1 MRYLALDLGDR
12 RIGVAVSDSLG
23 LLARPVEVFRRRS
36 RAEDFAHI
44 SDLIRQHKV
53 ATIVIGL
60 PLNLDGTEGPQAAWV
75 RDYTAA
81 LAETLPQPIA
91 LWDERLSSETAK
103 DILREQ
109 GRDPRSTPIDAIAAA
124 VILQSYLD
132 SQVNLISQVQ
142 TDAGLD

>member
-1 MRYLALDLGDR
+1 VRYLALDLGDR

-23 LLARPVEVFRRRS
+23 MLARPVEVFERRS
-36 RAEDFAHI
+36 RVEDFEHI
-44 SDLIRQHKV
+44 GDLARQHGVKALV
-53 ATIVIGL
+53 VGL

-81 LAETLPQPIA
+81 LAGTLPIPIT

-103 DILREQ
+103 DILRQQ
-109 GRDPRSTPIDAIAAA
+109 GRNPRNEPIDAVAAA

-132 SQVNLISQVQ
+132 SQ
-142 TDAGLD
+142 D